1 MLHSEAINLGYD
13 LMSKALIPGSSSAAG
28 SPENRAGAAPIAI
41 LLIEDDRH
49 IQRSISYQ
57 LSRQGYQVTCCE
69 DGEEGLEKALQG
81 QHQVVILDIM
91 LPRLD
96 GLSICKRLRG
106 TFPELPIIITSARG
120 TDLDKITGLEFG
132 ADDYLSK
139 PFSPAELEAR
149 IRAVRRRAQSGSEG
163 PQPRLL
169 ELGQVTLDRD
179 RRLVRVAGEPIR
191 LTPKEFELLHLLM
204 QHPGR
209 VFTRES
215 LLSHIWGYAYDGY
228 NRAID
233 AHINRLRSKLQEP
246 LAGGPELI
254 EAVYGVGYRF
264 REP

>member
-1 MLHSEAINLGYD
+1 MLHSETVNSGYE
-13 LMSKALIPGSSSAAG
+13 LMRKAVIPGTASGAPVTDGRTG
-28 SPENRAGAAPIAI
+28 STPIPI

-69 DGEEGLEKALQG
+69 DGEDGLDKALQG
-81 QHQVVILDIM
+81 QHQVVILDLM

-96 GLSICKRLRG
+96 GLTICKRLRG

-149 IRAVRRRAQSGSEG
+149 IRAVRRRSKTGSDG
-163 PQPRLL
+163 PHPRLL
-169 ELGQVTLDRD
+169 ELGQVSLDRD

-191 LTPKEFELLHLLM
+191 LTPKEFELLLLLM

-209 VFTRES
+209 VFSRES

-246 LAGGPELI
+246 LADAPEMI